1 MSGEVKGEKVDP
13 GAITAGDQ
21 VASGVRAG
29 PELIAFAEA
38 AVLDSPELPAA
49 RAAVANALGEDAL
62 IDAAAVVGNF
72 QRMVRITDGTGIPL
86 DGPIAMMSEGIRDEL
101 GINSYRSAK
110 NTPELGILKRSLG
123 RILQPFAPRLMKRF
137 RGPAARPSD

>member
-1 MSGEVKGEKVDP
+1 
-13 GAITAGDQ
+13 
-21 VASGVRAG
+21 
-29 PELIAFAEA
+29 
-38 AVLDSPELPAA
+38 
-49 RAAVANALGEDAL
+49 
-62 IDAAAVVGNF
+62 
-72 QRMVRITDGTGIPL
+72 MVRIADGTGIPL
-86 DGPIAMMSEGIRDEL
+86 DGPIAMMSEGIRDAL